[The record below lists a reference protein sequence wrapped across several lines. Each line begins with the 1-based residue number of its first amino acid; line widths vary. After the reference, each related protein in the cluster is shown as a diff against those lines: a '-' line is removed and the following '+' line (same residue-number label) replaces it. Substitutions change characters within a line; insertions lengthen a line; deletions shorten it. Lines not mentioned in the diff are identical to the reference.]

1 MIPMR
6 TTIDIDRDR
15 LERAK
20 RALAARTYKEAIE
33 RSLDGAIRQAEVRR
47 VVDELEGSDVTWEV
61 EELLAY
67 RRRGRDDPS

>member
-1 MIPMR
+1 MR

-33 RSLDGAIRQAEVRR
+33 RSLDDAIRKAEMRR
-47 VVDELEGSDVTWEV
+47 IVDELKGSDVTWDV

-67 RRRGRDDPS
+67 RRRGRDDAS